1 MKPDTP
7 LVPCV
12 PVSTADT
19 AESQLDISVNTT
31 YGMPL
36 SEKAAI
42 RYLVKECGW
51 RVAAPGVLQHG
62 WRVKEVA

>member
-1 MKPDTP
+1 MKPNTP
-7 LVPCV
+7 PVPCV
-12 PVSTADT
+12 PVYTAET
-19 AESQLDISVNTT
+19 AESLADISVNTT

>member
-1 MKPDTP
+1 
-7 LVPCV
+7 
-12 PVSTADT
+12 VSTADT